1 MTEDNGGPH
10 QKSLDHNY
18 LPTYEDKS
26 GEKMW
31 VGISQFLRSGH
42 TYLPNREEI
51 YRMAD
56 IGR

>member
-51 YRMAD
+51 
-56 IGR
+56 

>member
-26 GEKMW
+26 GEKM
-31 VGISQFLRSGH
+31 
-42 TYLPNREEI
+42 
-51 YRMAD
+51 
-56 IGR
+56 